1 MVLDLRVGD
10 VLRMRRK
17 HPCGSFEW
25 NVVRVGA
32 DIGLVCRNCGR
43 RILMDRPTVRRR
55 ARELVQRGE
64 PVDPAVWRAIEGA
77 PEEPPS
83 GDRGRPPDPPP
94 R

>member
-17 HPCGSFEW
+17 HPCGGFEW

-32 DIGLVCRNCGR
+32 DIGLVCRSCGR
-43 RILMDRPTVRRR
+43 RVLMDRPTVRRR

-77 PEEPPS
+77 QEPPPP
-83 GDRGRPPDPPP
+83 GDGGEHPDRPP

>member
-1 MVLDLRVGD
+1 MVLDLRLGD

-17 HPCGSFEW
+17 HPCGGSEW

-32 DIGLVCRNCGR
+32 DIGLVCRTCGR

-77 PEEPPS
+77 QE
-83 GDRGRPPDPPP
+83 DPPP
-94 R
+94 SDGGEAPRPPAR